1 MIWHP
6 SKRDTESFLKRQVV
20 YVVSPDARDKLDYRQ
35 LFKGDGSLN
44 MHALAL
50 AAAMVYAEPQ
60 PTMALRTAIQ
70 QYIFKEYGV
79 FSSNISDAIARNVK
93 TPEGTPPDNAIST
106 IGE

>member
-35 LFKGDGSLN
+35 LV

-79 FSSNISDAIARNVK
+79 FSSNISDWEER
-93 TPEGTPPDNAIST
+93 DNS
-106 IGE
+106 